1 MLSYLRRNR
10 QLMVGMGMILVL
22 LLFAIIGRLA
32 WDTSLASPLAGP
44 ANLQP
49 SPEHPLGTDRQ
60 GRDLLAVMIVATPLT
75 LYIGLLAGLV
85 APKDFDQVSKSNT
98 RIARAQID
106 ALEKAL
112 DQYRLDMG
120 TYPTSDQGLQA
131 LVAKPN
137 GAERWQ
143 GPYLKKAV
151 PPDPWGH
158 PYRYRGPGEHGDY
171 DLYSLGAD
179 DQPGGTGENI
189 DVASWEVATAKAQ

>member
-1 MLSYLRRNR
+1 MHLDADSATPAAASRNHRHMQAFSDPARLRSRLRRGFT
-10 QLMVGMGMILVL
+10 LLELLVVVV
-22 LLFAIIGRLA
+22 I
-32 WDTSLASPLAGP
+32 
-44 ANLQP
+44 
-49 SPEHPLGTDRQ
+49 
-60 GRDLLAVMIVATPLT
+60 
-75 LYIGLLAGLV
+75 IGLLAGLV
-85 APKDFDQVSKSNT
+85 APKYFDQVSKSNT

-189 DVASWEVATAKAQ
+189 DVASWEVATAKTQ